1 MLGDGPEFSDNK
13 DAHAPIQQHQANP
26 HTAAQKDE
34 PVGATAVFAA
44 GIEHRHGHH
53 HGKAHDHQEENGEP
67 VEHVE
72 DLHGYAAGIGD
83 SMNQSST
90 KPYICGFLPTIR
102 NSLWKFG
109 KMGEPAADPRQDQQ
123 LDFAGL
129 ETVAADPRPTP
140 PVTSPQERRQPAAA
154 GRRPRQGSGEA
165 AASQGPRWSHHS
177 QVPFTDL
184 TPMLR
189 HYVELK
195 RQHPQRL
202 LLYRLGDFY
211 ECFFEDAVTASTVLE
226 LTLTGKEGGR
236 NVGRVPMAGIPHHAL
251 ERYAT
256 QLLRHGRSVA
266 VCDQLEA
273 TPSHGGLLRRD
284 ITRVLTPGTVLEEG
298 MLSARCNNWL
308 AAVLASENGR
318 GPAWG
323 LAVADVST
331 GEFQA
336 TQVQSSRQV
345 NQELLRLRV
354 VELLLPHGGEPEESA
369 ATMAPP
375 TWCPPGLA
383 VGTVPRRA
391 FQRMAAEVVLQER
404 FQLAGVAGLGLD
416 ALPLALCACGGLLH
430 YLQDTQ
436 RGMTVPLAMPRTY
449 SLDQHLQIDQQ
460 THRHLELTE
469 TQRDGQW
476 HGSLLWA
483 VDRTLTAMG
492 GRCLRRWLQRPLV
505 DLEAIGARQET
516 IATLVA
522 TPQLRQALRRVLR
535 PMGDLERLAGRSAS
549 GTAGARDLTALA
561 DGLERL
567 EQLAGLLRD
576 AHGPYFQPLRHR
588 DPALAELMEATRR
601 TLVSSPPLSLLEG
614 GLIRDGVDDELDGM
628 RRRLEEDQAW
638 LNQLEQRERQATGIS
653 NLRLNL
659 HRSFGYFIS
668 ISKSRAHQAPERY
681 IRRQTLTNE
690 ERFVTP
696 ELKEREGRILSLR
709 SRTAQREYDLFCGLR
724 QRVGEQ
730 AGPIR
735 HRAAAV
741 AALDALTGLA
751 ELAATHNYCRPRMDD
766 SRAMA
771 ITAARHPVVEQNLV
785 QGAFVANDLALGQ
798 PQGADLIVLT
808 GPNASGKSC
817 YLRQT
822 GLLQILAQMG
832 SYVPATEARLG
843 ICDRIFSRVG
853 AVDDLA
859 AGQSTFMV
867 EMTETANILHHATDR
882 SLVLLDEIGRG
893 TATFD
898 GLAIAWA
905 VAEDLATRMGS
916 RTIFATHYHELNQL
930 AHRLGNVANQQ
941 VIVVEEND
949 RLVFL
954 HQVRPGGADRS
965 YGIEVARLA
974 GMPQSVVARARQ
986 VLTTIETNSRLS
998 VQPVELP
1005 PQTR

>member
-1 MLGDGPEFSDNK
+1 MGDE
-13 DAHAPIQQHQANP
+13 AAP
-26 HTAAQKDE
+26 
-34 PVGATAVFAA
+34 
-44 GIEHRHGHH
+44 RH
-53 HGKAHDHQEENGEP
+53 N
-67 VEHVE
+67 
-72 DLHGYAAGIGD
+72 
-83 SMNQSST
+83 
-90 KPYICGFLPTIR
+90 
-102 NSLWKFG
+102 
-109 KMGEPAADPRQDQQ
+109 QQ
-123 LDFAGL
+123 LALAGL
-129 ETVAADPRPTP
+129 ETMAA
-140 PVTSPQERRQPAAA
+140 PQRRQ
-154 GRRPRQGSGEA
+154 STGEDA
-165 AASQGPRWSHHS
+165 VSQGPRWSHHS
-177 QVPFTDL
+177 QVPFPAL

-211 ECFFEDAVTASTVLE
+211 ECFFEDAVTASTMLE

-236 NVGRVPMAGIPHHAL
+236 AIGRVPMAGIPHHAL

-266 VCDQLEA
+266 ICDQLEA

-298 MLSARCNNWL
+298 MLSARRNNWL
-308 AAVLASENGR
+308 AAVLASDRFGGDNGH

-336 TQVQSSRQV
+336 TQVRSSSQL

-354 VELLLPHGGEPEESA
+354 AELLLPQGGDPEEGA
-369 ATMAPP
+369 ADTAPP
-375 TWCPPGLA
+375 SWCPTGLA

-391 FQRMAAEVVLQER
+391 FQRMAAVVLLQER
-404 FQLAGVAGLGLD
+404 FRLAGVSGLGLN
-416 ALPLALCACGGLLH
+416 ALPLALGACGGLLH

-449 SLDQHLQIDQQ
+449 SLEQHLQIDQQ

-469 TQRDGQW
+469 TQRDGRWQ
-476 HGSLLWA
+476 GSLLWA
-483 VDRTLTAMG
+483 IDRTLTAMG

-505 DLEAIGARQET
+505 DLQAIAARQET
-516 IATLVA
+516 IAALIA
-522 TPQLRQALRRVLR
+522 TPELRQALRRVLR

-549 GTAGARDLTALA
+549 GTAGARDLMALA

-567 EQLAGLLRD
+567 GQLAGLLRD

-588 DPALAELMEATRR
+588 DPHLVALMETTRR

-614 GLIRDGVDDELDGM
+614 GLIQDGVDDVLDQL
-628 RRRLEEDQAW
+628 RQRLDEDHAW
-638 LNQLEQRERQATGIS
+638 LNQLEQRERQATGIGS
-653 NLRLNL
+653 LRLNL
-659 HRSFGYFIS
+659 HRSFGYYIS
-668 ISKSRAHQAPERY
+668 ISKSRVHQAPERY
-681 IRRQTLTNE
+681 IRRQTLANE

-724 QRVGEQ
+724 QQVGEQ

-735 HRAAAV
+735 QRAAAV
-741 AALDALTGLA
+741 ADLDALVGLA
-751 ELAATHNYCRPRMDD
+751 ELAATHNYCRPHVDD

-771 ITAARHPVVEQNLV
+771 ITAGRHPVVEQILV

-798 PQGADLIVLT
+798 PQGADLIILT

-822 GLLQILAQMG
+822 GLLQLLAQMG
-832 SYVPATEARLG
+832 SHVPATEAHLG
-843 ICDRIFSRVG
+843 LCDRIFSRVG

-867 EMTETANILHHATDR
+867 EMSETANILHHATDR

-905 VAEDLATRMGS
+905 VAEDLATRLGS
-916 RTIFATHYHELNQL
+916 RTVFATHYHELNHL
-930 AHRLGNVANQQ
+930 ARRLPNVANHQ

-949 RLVFL
+949 QLLFL

-965 YGIEVARLA
+965 YGIEAARLA
-974 GMPQSVVARARQ
+974 GIPQSVVLRARQ
-986 VLTTIETNSRLS
+986 VLSTIEANSHLGME
-998 VQPVELP
+998 PV
-1005 PQTR
+1005 

>member
-1 MLGDGPEFSDNK
+1 MWELGTVG
-13 DAHAPIQQHQANP
+13 DAA
-26 HTAAQKDE
+26 E
-34 PVGATAVFAA
+34 P
-44 GIEHRHGHH
+44 RH
-53 HGKAHDHQEENGEP
+53 N
-67 VEHVE
+67 
-72 DLHGYAAGIGD
+72 
-83 SMNQSST
+83 
-90 KPYICGFLPTIR
+90 
-102 NSLWKFG
+102 
-109 KMGEPAADPRQDQQ
+109 QQ
-123 LDFAGL
+123 LALAGL
-129 ETVAADPRPTP
+129 EAAAADPRPTP
-140 PVTSPQERRQPAAA
+140 AGTGSKPPAPRRRQAPAT
-154 GRRPRQGSGEA
+154 GQRRQQDTGEEA
-165 AASQGPRWSHHS
+165 PSQAPRWSHHS
-177 QVPFTDL
+177 QVPVTAL

-195 RQHPQRL
+195 RQHRQRL

-211 ECFFEDAVTASTVLE
+211 ECFFEDAVTVSTLLE
-226 LTLTGKEGGR
+226 LTLTSKEGGR
-236 NVGRVPMAGIPHHAL
+236 AVGRVPMAGIPHHAL

-256 QLLRHGRSVA
+256 RLLRHGRSVA
-266 VCDQLEA
+266 ICDQLEA

-298 MLSARCNNWL
+298 MLSARHNNWL
-308 AAVLASENGR
+308 AAVLASDNGH

-336 TQVQSSRQV
+336 TQVGSSSQL

-354 VELLLPHGGEPEESA
+354 VELLLPRSGDHEESTA
-369 ATMAPP
+369 AMAPP
-375 TWCPPGLA
+375 SWCPTGLT
-383 VGTVPRRA
+383 VGTVPRSA
-391 FQRMAAEVVLQER
+391 FQRMAAEAALQER
-404 FQLAGVAGLGLD
+404 FQLAGVSGLGLH
-416 ALPLALCACGGLLH
+416 ALPLALGACGGLLH

-436 RGMTVPLAMPRTY
+436 RSMTVPLEMPSTY
-449 SLDQHLQIDQQ
+449 ALDQYLQIDQY

-476 HGSLLWA
+476 QGSLLWA
-483 VDRTLTAMG
+483 IDRTLTAMG

-505 DLEAIGARQET
+505 DLQAIAARQET
-516 IATLVA
+516 IATLTA
-522 TPQLRQALRRVLR
+522 TPKLRQALRRVLR

-549 GTAGARDLTALA
+549 GTAGARDLMALA

-567 EQLAGLLRD
+567 GQLAGLLRD
-576 AHGPYFQPLRHR
+576 AHGPYLQPLRHR
-588 DPALAELMEATRR
+588 DPALVALMETTRR
-601 TLVSSPPLSLLEG
+601 TLVSSPPLSLTEG
-614 GLIRDGVDDELDGM
+614 GLIQDGVDDVLDKL
-628 RRRLEEDQAW
+628 RQRLDEDHAW
-638 LNQLEQRERQATGIS
+638 LNQLEQRERQATGIG

-659 HRSFGYFIS
+659 HRNFGYFIS

-681 IRRQTLTNE
+681 IRRQTLANE

-709 SRTAQREYDLFCGLR
+709 SRTAQREYDLFCTLR
-724 QRVGEQ
+724 QQVGEQ

-741 AALDALTGLA
+741 ADLDALTGLA
-751 ELAATHNYCRPRMDD
+751 ELAATHDYCRPQVDD
-766 SRAMA
+766 SRTMT
-771 ITAARHPVVEQNLV
+771 ITAGRHPVVEQNLV
-785 QGAFVANDLALGQ
+785 QGAFVANDLALG
-798 PQGADLIVLT
+798 PSRGADLIILT

-822 GLLQILAQMG
+822 GLLQLLAQMG
-832 SYVPATEARLG
+832 SYVPATAARLG
-843 ICDRIFSRVG
+843 LCDRIFSRVG

-867 EMTETANILHHATDR
+867 EMSETANILHHATDR

-905 VAEDLATRMGS
+905 VAEDLATRLGS
-916 RTIFATHYHELNQL
+916 RAIFATHYHELNHL
-930 AHRLGNVANQQ
+930 AQRLSNVVNHQ
-941 VIVVEEND
+941 VVVVEEND

-974 GMPQSVVARARQ
+974 GIPQSVVFRARQ
-986 VLTTIETNSRLS
+986 VLSAIEANSRLG
-998 VQPVELP
+998 VEPVE
-1005 PQTR
+1005 TGAHHHGGTEHE

>member
-1 MLGDGPEFSDNK
+1 MGD
-13 DAHAPIQQHQANP
+13 
-26 HTAAQKDE
+26 AAE
-34 PVGATAVFAA
+34 P
-44 GIEHRHGHH
+44 RH
-53 HGKAHDHQEENGEP
+53 N
-67 VEHVE
+67 
-72 DLHGYAAGIGD
+72 
-83 SMNQSST
+83 
-90 KPYICGFLPTIR
+90 
-102 NSLWKFG
+102 
-109 KMGEPAADPRQDQQ
+109 QQ
-123 LDFAGL
+123 LPLAGL
-129 ETVAADPRPTP
+129 ETTTAAEPRPTP
-140 PVTSPQERRQPAAA
+140 TGASPQPVATGGRQ
-154 GRRPRQGSGEA
+154 QDSGEEA
-165 AASQGPRWSHHS
+165 PNQGLRWSHHS
-177 QVPFTDL
+177 QVHVPAL

-189 HYVELK
+189 HYVDLK

-211 ECFFEDAVTASTVLE
+211 ECFFEDAVTASTLLE

-236 NVGRVPMAGIPHHAL
+236 AIGRVPMAGIPHHAL
-251 ERYAT
+251 ERHAT

-273 TPSHGGLLRRD
+273 ASSTTKGLLRRD

-298 MLSARCNNWL
+298 MLSARQNNWL
-308 AAVLASENGR
+308 AAVLASDGFGGSKHGNGNGNGNGH
-318 GPAWG
+318 GPTWG

-336 TQVQSSRQV
+336 TQVESSSQL
-345 NQELLRLRV
+345 NQELLRLQV
-354 VELLLPHGGEPEESA
+354 AELLLPHGDDQQEEDA
-369 ATMAPP
+369 AAMAPP
-375 TWCPPGLA
+375 PWCPAGLT
-383 VGTVPRRA
+383 VGTAPRRA
-391 FQRMAAEVVLQER
+391 FQPMAAEAVLQER
-404 FQLAGVAGLGLD
+404 FRLAGISGLGLHGLPW
-416 ALPLALCACGGLLH
+416 ALGACGGLLH

-436 RGMTVPLAMPRTY
+436 RGMTVPLEMPRTY

-476 HGSLLWA
+476 QGSLLWA
-483 VDRTLTAMG
+483 IDRTLTAMG

-505 DLEAIGARQET
+505 DLQAIAARQET
-516 IATLVA
+516 IATLMA
-522 TPQLRQALRRVLR
+522 TPKLRQALRRVLR

-549 GTAGARDLTALA
+549 GAAGARDLVALA

-567 EQLAGLLRD
+567 GQLADLLRD

-588 DPALAELMEATRR
+588 DPSLVALMETIRR
-601 TLVSSPPLSLLEG
+601 TLVSSPPLSLTEG
-614 GLIRDGVDDELDGM
+614 GLIQDGVDQVLDKL
-628 RRRLEEDQAW
+628 RQRLAEDHAW
-638 LNQLEQRERQATGIS
+638 LNQLEQRERQATGIGS
-653 NLRLNL
+653 LRLNL

-681 IRRQTLTNE
+681 IRRQTLANE

-724 QRVGEQ
+724 QQVGEQ

-735 HRAAAV
+735 NRAAAV
-741 AALDALTGLA
+741 AALDALAGLA
-751 ELAATHNYCRPRMDD
+751 ELAATHNYCRPRVDD
-766 SRAMA
+766 SRTVA
-771 ITAARHPVVEQNLV
+771 ITAGRHPVVEQNLV
-785 QGAFVANDLALGQ
+785 QGAFVANDLALGEA
-798 PQGADLIVLT
+798 GAADLIILT

-822 GLLQILAQMG
+822 GLLQLLAQMG
-832 SYVPATEARLG
+832 SYVPATAAQLG
-843 ICDRIFSRVG
+843 LCDRIFSRVG

-867 EMTETANILHHATDR
+867 EMSETANILHHATDR

-905 VAEDLATRMGS
+905 VAEDLATRLGS
-916 RTIFATHYHELNQL
+916 RAIFATHYHELNHL
-930 AHRLGNVANQQ
+930 AQRLPNVVNHQ
-941 VIVVEEND
+941 VVVVEDND

-974 GMPQSVVARARQ
+974 GIPDSVVLRARQ
-986 VLTTIETNSRLS
+986 VLSTIEANSRLGLG
-998 VQPVELP
+998 PVGGMEISN
-1005 PQTR
+1005 

>member
-1 MLGDGPEFSDNK
+1 MGD
-13 DAHAPIQQHQANP
+13 
-26 HTAAQKDE
+26 AAQ
-34 PVGATAVFAA
+34 P
-44 GIEHRHGHH
+44 
-53 HGKAHDHQEENGEP
+53 QQN
-67 VEHVE
+67 
-72 DLHGYAAGIGD
+72 
-83 SMNQSST
+83 
-90 KPYICGFLPTIR
+90 
-102 NSLWKFG
+102 
-109 KMGEPAADPRQDQQ
+109 QQ
-123 LDFAGL
+123 LSLAGF
-129 ETVAADPRPTP
+129 ETAAADPRPKPSAPKHQQASTTTP
-140 PVTSPQERRQPAAA
+140 RRQQDTGEKA
-154 GRRPRQGSGEA
+154 QGQA
-165 AASQGPRWSHHS
+165 LRWSHHS
-177 QVPFTDL
+177 QVPVPAL

-211 ECFFEDAVTASTVLE
+211 ECFFEDAVTASTRLE

-236 NVGRVPMAGIPHHAL
+236 TVGRVPMAGIPHHAL

-256 QLLRHGRSVA
+256 QLLRQGCSVA
-266 VCDQLEA
+266 ICDQLETTA
-273 TPSHGGLLRRD
+273 SNHKGLLRRD
-284 ITRVLTPGTVLEEG
+284 ITRILTPGTVLEEG
-298 MLSARCNNWL
+298 MLSARQNNWL
-308 AAVLASENGR
+308 AAVLASENGH
-318 GPAWG
+318 GPTWG

-336 TQVQSSRQV
+336 TQVRSSNQL
-345 NQELLRLRV
+345 NQELLRLQV
-354 VELLLPHGGEPEESA
+354 AELLLPQGGDHHEEGS

-375 TWCPPGLA
+375 SWCPTSLA

-391 FQRMAAEVVLQER
+391 FQRMAAEAALQER

-416 ALPLALCACGGLLH
+416 ALPLALGACGGLLH

-436 RGMTVPLAMPRTY
+436 RGMTVPLEMPRTY
-449 SLDQHLQIDQQ
+449 ALDQHLQIDQH

-476 HGSLLWA
+476 QGSLLWA
-483 VDRTLTAMG
+483 IDRTLTAMG

-505 DLEAIGARQET
+505 DLQAIAARQET
-516 IATLVA
+516 IATLMA
-522 TPQLRQALRRVLR
+522 TPKLRQALRRVLR

-549 GTAGARDLTALA
+549 GTAGARDLMALA

-567 EQLAGLLRD
+567 GQLAGLLRD
-576 AHGPYFQPLRHR
+576 AQGPYLQPLRHR
-588 DPALAELMEATRR
+588 DPALVALMETTRR
-601 TLVSSPPLSLLEG
+601 TLVSNPPLSLTEG
-614 GLIRDGVDDELDGM
+614 GLIQDGVDEGLDKLRQRLDEDH
-628 RRRLEEDQAW
+628 AW

-653 NLRLNL
+653 SLRLNL

-681 IRRQTLTNE
+681 IRRQTLANE

-709 SRTAQREYDLFCGLR
+709 SRTAQREYDLFCSLR
-724 QRVGEQ
+724 QEVGEQ

-735 HRAAAV
+735 HCAAAV
-741 AALDALTGLA
+741 AALDALVGLA
-751 ELAATHNYCRPRMDD
+751 ELAATHNYCRPRVDD

-771 ITAARHPVVEQNLV
+771 ITAGRHPVVEQYLV
-785 QGAFVANDLALGQ
+785 QGTFVANDLALGQ
-798 PQGADLIVLT
+798 PQGADLIILT

-822 GLLQILAQMG
+822 GLLQLLAQMG
-832 SYVPATEARLG
+832 SYVPAREAHLG
-843 ICDRIFSRVG
+843 LCDRIFSRVG

-867 EMTETANILHHATDR
+867 EMSETANILHHATDR

-905 VAEDLATRMGS
+905 VAEDLATRLGS
-916 RTIFATHYHELNQL
+916 RAIFATHYHELNHL
-930 AHRLGNVANQQ
+930 AQRLPNVANHQ
-941 VIVVEEND
+941 VVVVEEND

-974 GMPQSVVARARQ
+974 GLPQSVVLRARQ
-986 VLTTIETNSRLS
+986 VLSTIEANSRLG
-998 VQPVELP
+998 VEPLS
-1005 PQTR
+1005 

>member
-1 MLGDGPEFSDNK
+1 MVGD
-13 DAHAPIQQHQANP
+13 
-26 HTAAQKDE
+26 AAQ
-34 PVGATAVFAA
+34 P
-44 GIEHRHGHH
+44 RH
-53 HGKAHDHQEENGEP
+53 N
-67 VEHVE
+67 
-72 DLHGYAAGIGD
+72 
-83 SMNQSST
+83 
-90 KPYICGFLPTIR
+90 
-102 NSLWKFG
+102 
-109 KMGEPAADPRQDQQ
+109 QQ
-123 LDFAGL
+123 LSLAGL
-129 ETVAADPRPTP
+129 ETVAVDPRST
-140 PVTSPQERRQPAAA
+140 AA
-154 GRRPRQGSGEA
+154 GAGPEPATPRHRQAPTTAQRHQQDAGEEA
-165 AASQGPRWSHHS
+165 TSQAPRWSHHS
-177 QVPFTDL
+177 QVPVPAL

-211 ECFFEDAVTASTVLE
+211 ECFFEDAVTASTLLE

-236 NVGRVPMAGIPHHAL
+236 AVGRVPMAGIPHHAL

-256 QLLRHGRSVA
+256 QLLRHGCSVA

-273 TPSHGGLLRRD
+273 TASNPKGLLRRD

-298 MLSARCNNWL
+298 MLSARHNNWL
-308 AAVLASENGR
+308 AAVLASDNGH

-336 TQVQSSRQV
+336 TQARSSGQL

-354 VELLLPHGGEPEESA
+354 AELLLPHGGDHEESTA
-369 ATMAPP
+369 AMAPP
-375 TWCPPGLA
+375 PWCPTGLA

-391 FQRMAAEVVLQER
+391 FQRMAAETALQER
-404 FQLAGVAGLGLD
+404 FRLAGVAGLGLH
-416 ALPLALCACGGLLH
+416 ALPLALGACGGLLH

-436 RGMTVPLAMPRTY
+436 RGMTVPLEMPRTY
-449 SLDQHLQIDQQ
+449 ALDQHLQIDQH

-476 HGSLLWA
+476 QGSLLWA
-483 VDRTLTAMG
+483 IDRTLTAMG

-505 DLEAIGARQET
+505 DLQAIAARQET
-516 IATLVA
+516 IATLMA
-522 TPQLRQALRRVLR
+522 TPKLRQALRRVLR

-567 EQLAGLLRD
+567 GQLAGLLRD
-576 AHGPYFQPLRHR
+576 AQDPYLQALRHR
-588 DPALAELMEATRR
+588 DPALVALMETTRR
-601 TLVSSPPLSLLEG
+601 TLVSSPPLSLTEG
-614 GLIRDGVDDELDGM
+614 GLIQDGVDEVLDKL
-628 RRRLEEDQAW
+628 RQRLEEDHAW
-638 LNQLEQRERQATGIS
+638 LNQLEQRERQATGIGS
-653 NLRLNL
+653 LRLNL

-668 ISKSRAHQAPERY
+668 ISKSRSHQAPERY
-681 IRRQTLTNE
+681 IRRQTLANE

-724 QRVGEQ
+724 QQVGEQ

-741 AALDALTGLA
+741 AALDALVGLA
-751 ELAATHNYCRPRMDD
+751 ELAATHNYCRPHVDD

-771 ITAARHPVVEQNLV
+771 ITAGRHPVVEQSLV
-785 QGAFVANDLALGQ
+785 QGAFAANDLALGQ
-798 PQGADLIVLT
+798 HQGADLIILT

-822 GLLQILAQMG
+822 GLLQLLAQMG
-832 SYVPATEARLG
+832 SYVPATEAHLG
-843 ICDRIFSRVG
+843 LCDRIFSRVG

-867 EMTETANILHHATDR
+867 EMSETANILHHATDR

-905 VAEDLATRMGS
+905 VAEDLATRLGS
-916 RTIFATHYHELNQL
+916 RAIFATHYHELNHL
-930 AHRLGNVANQQ
+930 AQRLPNVANHQ
-941 VIVVEEND
+941 VVVVEEND

-974 GMPQSVVARARQ
+974 GIPQSVVLRARQ
-986 VLTTIETNSRLS
+986 VLSTIEANSHLG
-998 VQPVELP
+998 VEPVELP
-1005 PQTR
+1005 QQDR

>member
-1 MLGDGPEFSDNK
+1 MGDAAQPRHNQQLSLAGFETVPAAPGP
-13 DAHAPIQQHQANP
+13 
-26 HTAAQKDE
+26 TAAGASPKPAAPQQRQ
-34 PVGATAVFAA
+34 ATATRQRQQNT
-44 GIEHRHGHH
+44 G
-53 HGKAHDHQEENGEP
+53 EEA
-67 VEHVE
+67 
-72 DLHGYAAGIGD
+72 L
-83 SMNQSST
+83 
-90 KPYICGFLPTIR
+90 
-102 NSLWKFG
+102 
-109 KMGEPAADPRQDQQ
+109 
-123 LDFAGL
+123 
-129 ETVAADPRPTP
+129 
-140 PVTSPQERRQPAAA
+140 
-154 GRRPRQGSGEA
+154 
-165 AASQGPRWSHHS
+165 SQGPRWSHHS
-177 QVPFTDL
+177 QVPVPAL

-202 LLYRLGDFY
+202 LLYRLGDFF
-211 ECFFEDAVTASTVLE
+211 ECFFEDAVTASTLLE

-236 NVGRVPMAGIPHHAL
+236 AIGRVPMAGIPHHAL
-251 ERYAT
+251 ERHAT

-266 VCDQLEA
+266 ICDQLEA
-273 TPSHGGLLRRD
+273 ASSNPKGLLRRD

-298 MLSARCNNWL
+298 MLSARQNNWL
-308 AAVLASENGR
+308 AAVLASDNGH
-318 GPAWG
+318 GPGWG

-336 TQVQSSRQV
+336 TQVRSSSQL

-354 VELLLPHGGEPEESA
+354 AELLLPRSGDPEESPVA
-369 ATMAPP
+369 MAPP
-375 TWCPPGLA
+375 PWCPAGLA

-391 FQRMAAEVVLQER
+391 FQRMAAETALQER
-404 FQLAGVAGLGLD
+404 FRLAGVAGLGLH
-416 ALPLALCACGGLLH
+416 ALPLALGACGGLLH

-436 RGMTVPLAMPRTY
+436 RGMTVPLEMPRTY
-449 SLDQHLQIDQQ
+449 ALDQHLQIDQH

-476 HGSLLWA
+476 QGSLLWA
-483 VDRTLTAMG
+483 IDRTLTAMG

-505 DLEAIGARQET
+505 DLQAIAARQET
-516 IATLVA
+516 IATLIA
-522 TPQLRQALRRVLR
+522 TPELRLAMRRVLR

-549 GTAGARDLTALA
+549 GAAGARDLMALA

-567 EQLAGLLRD
+567 GQLAGLLRD
-576 AHGPYFQPLRHR
+576 AHGPYLQPLRQR
-588 DPALAELMEATRR
+588 DPALVALMETTRR
-601 TLVSSPPLSLLEG
+601 TLVSSPPLSLTEG
-614 GLIRDGVDDELDGM
+614 GLIQDGVDQVLDKL
-628 RRRLEEDQAW
+628 RQRLAEDHAW
-638 LNQLEQRERQATGIS
+638 LNQLEQRERQATGIAS
-653 NLRLNL
+653 LRLNL

-681 IRRQTLTNE
+681 IRRQTLANE

-724 QRVGEQ
+724 QQVGEQ

-751 ELAATHNYCRPRMDD
+751 ELAATHHYCRPRVDD
-766 SRAMA
+766 SRAICIRA
-771 ITAARHPVVEQNLV
+771 GRHPVVEQNLV

-798 PQGADLIVLT
+798 HQGADLIILT

-822 GLLQILAQMG
+822 GLLQLLAQMG
-832 SYVPATEARLG
+832 SYVPATEAQLG
-843 ICDRIFSRVG
+843 LCDRIFSRVG

-867 EMTETANILHHATDR
+867 EMSETANILHHATDR

-905 VAEDLATRMGS
+905 VAEDLATRLGS
-916 RTIFATHYHELNQL
+916 RAIFATHYHELNHL
-930 AHRLGNVANQQ
+930 AQRLPNVANHQ
-941 VIVVEEND
+941 VVVVEDND

-974 GMPQSVVARARQ
+974 GIPGSVVLRARQ
-986 VLTTIETNSRLS
+986 VLSTIEANSRLGLG
-998 VQPVELP
+998 PVGGMEISN
-1005 PQTR
+1005 

>member
-1 MLGDGPEFSDNK
+1 MGDAAEPRHNQQLALTGLDTVPTDP
-13 DAHAPIQQHQANP
+13 AP
-26 HTAAQKDE
+26 TAAGTG
-34 PVGATAVFAA
+34 PG
-44 GIEHRHGHH
+44 
-53 HGKAHDHQEENGEP
+53 
-67 VEHVE
+67 
-72 DLHGYAAGIGD
+72 
-83 SMNQSST
+83 
-90 KPYICGFLPTIR
+90 
-102 NSLWKFG
+102 
-109 KMGEPAADPRQDQQ
+109 PAA
-123 LDFAGL
+123 
-129 ETVAADPRPTP
+129 
-140 PVTSPQERRQPAAA
+140 
-154 GRRPRQGSGEA
+154 PRQGPGEEA
-165 AASQGPRWSHHS
+165 PGQGPRWSHHS
-177 QVPFTDL
+177 QVPVPAL

-211 ECFFEDAVTASTVLE
+211 ECFFEDAVTASTLLE

-236 NVGRVPMAGIPHHAL
+236 AVGRVPMAGIPHHAL
-251 ERYAT
+251 ERHAT

-266 VCDQLEA
+266 VCDQLETA
-273 TPSHGGLLRRD
+273 ASNHKGKGLLRRD

-298 MLSARCNNWL
+298 MLSARQNNWL
-308 AAVLASENGR
+308 AAVLASDNGH

-336 TQVQSSRQV
+336 TQARSSSQL

-354 VELLLPHGGEPEESA
+354 AELLLPQGGDQDQEESTAAA
-369 ATMAPP
+369 ATAAPP
-375 TWCPPGLA
+375 WCPTGLA

-391 FQRMAAEVVLQER
+391 FQRLAAETALQER
-404 FQLAGVAGLGLD
+404 FRLAGVAGLGLH
-416 ALPLALCACGGLLH
+416 ALPLALGACGGLLH

-436 RGMTVPLAMPRTY
+436 RGMTVPLDMPRTY
-449 SLDQHLQIDQQ
+449 ALDQHLQIDQH

-469 TQRDGQW
+469 TQRDSQW
-476 HGSLLWA
+476 QGSLLWA

-492 GRCLRRWLQRPLV
+492 GRCLRRWLQRPLM
-505 DLEAIGARQET
+505 DLQAIAARQET
-516 IATLVA
+516 IATLIA
-522 TPQLRQALRRVLR
+522 TPKLRQALRRVLR

-567 EQLAGLLRD
+567 GQLAGLLRD
-576 AHGPYFQPLRHR
+576 AHGPYLDPLRHR
-588 DPALAELMEATRR
+588 DPALVALVETTRR
-601 TLVSSPPLSLLEG
+601 TLVSSPPLSLTEG
-614 GLIRDGVDDELDGM
+614 GLIQAGVDEVLDKL
-628 RRRLEEDQAW
+628 RQRLDQDHAW
-638 LNQLEQRERQATGIS
+638 LNQLEQRERQATGIGS
-653 NLRLNL
+653 LRLNL

-668 ISKSRAHQAPERY
+668 ISKSRAHQVPERY
-681 IRRQTLTNE
+681 IRRQTLANE

-709 SRTAQREYDLFCGLR
+709 SRTAQREYDLFCALR
-724 QRVGEQ
+724 QQVGEQ

-741 AALDALTGLA
+741 ADLDALVGLA
-751 ELAATHNYCRPRMDD
+751 ELAATHNYCRPHVDN

-771 ITAARHPVVEQNLV
+771 VTAGRHPVVEQNLV

-798 PQGADLIVLT
+798 SRGADLIILT

-822 GLLQILAQMG
+822 GLLQLLAQMG
-832 SYVPATEARLG
+832 SYVPATEAHLG
-843 ICDRIFSRVG
+843 LCDRIFSRVG

-867 EMTETANILHHATDR
+867 EMSETANILHHATDR

-905 VAEDLATRMGS
+905 VAEDLATRLGS
-916 RTIFATHYHELNQL
+916 RTVFATHYHELNHL
-930 AHRLGNVANQQ
+930 AQRLPNVVNHQ
-941 VIVVEEND
+941 VVVVEEND

-974 GMPQSVVARARQ
+974 GIPQSVLLRARQ
-986 VLTTIETNSRLS
+986 VLSTIEANSHLG
-998 VQPVELP
+998 VESGDVP
-1005 PQTR
+1005 

>member
-1 MLGDGPEFSDNK
+1 
-13 DAHAPIQQHQANP
+13 
-26 HTAAQKDE
+26 
-34 PVGATAVFAA
+34 
-44 GIEHRHGHH
+44 
-53 HGKAHDHQEENGEP
+53 
-67 VEHVE
+67 
-72 DLHGYAAGIGD
+72 
-83 SMNQSST
+83 
-90 KPYICGFLPTIR
+90 
-102 NSLWKFG
+102 
-109 KMGEPAADPRQDQQ
+109 MGEKAADSRSDQQ
-123 LDFAGL
+123 LAFAGL
-129 ETVAADPRPTP
+129 ETVAAEPSR
-140 PVTSPQERRQPAAA
+140 PAAA
-154 GRRPRQGSGEA
+154 VDSPEPVVPEHCQAPTSARQQENSDEDA
-165 AASQGPRWSHHS
+165 VSQGPRWSHHS
-177 QVPFTDL
+177 HVPFPEL

-211 ECFFEDAVTASTVLE
+211 ECFFEDAITVSSMLE

-236 NVGRVPMAGIPHHAL
+236 TIGRVPMAGIPHHAL

-256 QLLRHGRSVA
+256 RLLRHGRSVA
-266 VCDQLEA
+266 ICDQLEA

-308 AAVLASENGR
+308 AAVLTGQNGH

-336 TQVQSSRQV
+336 TQARSSSQL
-345 NQELLRLRV
+345 NQELLRLQV
-354 VELLLPHGGEPEESA
+354 AELLLPHRGNPEEST
-369 ATMAPP
+369 ATMEPP
-375 TWCPPGLA
+375 AWCPKGLA
-383 VGTVPRRA
+383 VGTVPCRA
-391 FQRMAAEVVLQER
+391 FQRMEAEAVLQER
-404 FQLAGVAGLGLD
+404 FQLAGVSGLGLS
-416 ALPLALCACGGLLH
+416 ALPLALGACGGLLH

-436 RGMTVPLAMPRTY
+436 RSITVPLDMPKTY
-449 SLDQHLQIDQQ
+449 SLDQHLQIDQR

-476 HGSLLWA
+476 QGSLLWA
-483 VDRTLTAMG
+483 IDRTLTAMG

-505 DLEAIGARQET
+505 DLQAIAERQET

-522 TPQLRQALRRVLR
+522 TPKLRQTLRRVLR

-549 GTAGARDLTALA
+549 GTAGARDLMALA

-567 EQLAGLLRD
+567 DQLADLLRD
-576 AHGPYFQPLRHR
+576 ARGPYFQPLHRR
-588 DPALAELMEATRR
+588 DPALGELMETTRR
-601 TLVSSPPLSLLEG
+601 TLVNSPPLSLLEG
-614 GLIRDGVDDELDGM
+614 GLIQDGVDDGLDEM
-628 RRRLEEDQAW
+628 RQRLDEDKAW
-638 LNQLEQRERQATGIS
+638 LNQLEQRERQATGIGS
-653 NLRLNL
+653 LRLNL

-681 IRRQTLTNE
+681 IRRQTLANE

-709 SRTAQREYDLFCGLR
+709 SRTAQREYDLFCVLR
-724 QRVGEQ
+724 QQVGEQ

-741 AALDALTGLA
+741 ADLDALVGLA
-751 ELAATHNYCRPRMDD
+751 ELAATQNYCRPHVD
-766 SRAMA
+766 SSCAIN
-771 ITAARHPVVEQNLV
+771 ITAGRHPVVEQNLV
-785 QGAFVANDLALGQ
+785 QGRFVANDLALGQ
-798 PQGADLIVLT
+798 PRGADLIILT

-822 GLLQILAQMG
+822 GLLQLLAQMG
-832 SYVPATEARLG
+832 SYVPATEAHLG
-843 ICDRIFSRVG
+843 LCDRIFSRVG

-867 EMTETANILHHATDR
+867 EMSETANILHHATDR

-905 VAEDLATRMGS
+905 VAEDLATRLGS
-916 RTIFATHYHELNQL
+916 RTIFATHYHELNHL
-930 AHRLGNVANQQ
+930 AHRLSNVANHQ

-954 HQVRPGGADRS
+954 HQVRPGGANRS
-965 YGIEVARLA
+965 YGIEAARLA
-974 GMPQSVVARARQ
+974 GMPKSVVLRARQ
-986 VLTTIETNSRLS
+986 VLSTIEANSYLG
-998 VQPVELP
+998 VEPVELP
-1005 PQTR
+1005 PQDR

>member
-1 MLGDGPEFSDNK
+1 
-13 DAHAPIQQHQANP
+13 
-26 HTAAQKDE
+26 
-34 PVGATAVFAA
+34 
-44 GIEHRHGHH
+44 
-53 HGKAHDHQEENGEP
+53 
-67 VEHVE
+67 
-72 DLHGYAAGIGD
+72 
-83 SMNQSST
+83 
-90 KPYICGFLPTIR
+90 
-102 NSLWKFG
+102 
-109 KMGEPAADPRQDQQ
+109 MGEAAAEPRHNQQ
-123 LDFAGL
+123 LAFAGL
-129 ETVAADPRPTP
+129 GSVAADP
-140 PVTSPQERRQPAAA
+140 SPAAA
-154 GRRPRQGSGEA
+154 VASGPEA
-165 AASQGPRWSHHS
+165 APPEKRRQNPGEEADGPGPRWSHHS

-195 RQHPQRL
+195 LQHPQRL

-211 ECFFEDAVTASTVLE
+211 ECFFEDAVTASTLLE

-236 NVGRVPMAGIPHHAL
+236 AVGRVPMAGIPHHAL

-256 QLLRHGRSVA
+256 RLLRHGRSVA

-273 TPSHGGLLRRD
+273 APSHGGLLRRD

-323 LAVADVST
+323 LAVTDVST

-336 TQVQSSRQV
+336 TQVGSSNQL

-354 VELLLPHGGEPEESA
+354 VELLLPHGGEPEEGT
-369 ATMAPP
+369 ATVAPP
-375 TWCPPGLA
+375 PWCPKGLA

-391 FQRMAAEVVLQER
+391 FQRMVAEAVLQER
-404 FQLAGVAGLGLD
+404 FQLAGAGVSGLGLD
-416 ALPLALCACGGLLH
+416 ALPVALCACGGLLH

-476 HGSLLWA
+476 QGSLLWA
-483 VDRTLTAMG
+483 IDRTLTAMG

-522 TPQLRQALRRVLR
+522 APQLRQALRRVLR

-588 DPALAELMEATRR
+588 DPALAELMETTRR

-628 RRRLEEDQAW
+628 RQRLEEDQAW
-638 LNQLEQRERQATGIS
+638 LNQLEQRERQATGIN

-681 IRRQTLTNE
+681 IRRQTLANE

-751 ELAATHNYCRPRMDD
+751 ELAATHNYCRPRVDN
-766 SRAMA
+766 SRAVA
-771 ITAARHPVVEQNLV
+771 ITAGRHPVVEQNLV
-785 QGAFVANDLALGQ
+785 QGAFVANDLALGHRHG
-798 PQGADLIVLT
+798 PDLIVLT

-822 GLLQILAQMG
+822 GTA
-832 SYVPATEARLG
+832 PA
-843 ICDRIFSRVG
+843 F
-853 AVDDLA
+853 
-859 AGQSTFMV
+859 
-867 EMTETANILHHATDR
+867 
-882 SLVLLDEIGRG
+882 
-893 TATFD
+893 
-898 GLAIAWA
+898 
-905 VAEDLATRMGS
+905 
-916 RTIFATHYHELNQL
+916 
-930 AHRLGNVANQQ
+930 
-941 VIVVEEND
+941 
-949 RLVFL
+949 
-954 HQVRPGGADRS
+954 GADGQLRAGNRS
-965 YGIEVARLA
+965 ASGAL
-974 GMPQSVVARARQ
+974 
-986 VLTTIETNSRLS
+986 
-998 VQPVELP
+998 
-1005 PQTR
+1005 